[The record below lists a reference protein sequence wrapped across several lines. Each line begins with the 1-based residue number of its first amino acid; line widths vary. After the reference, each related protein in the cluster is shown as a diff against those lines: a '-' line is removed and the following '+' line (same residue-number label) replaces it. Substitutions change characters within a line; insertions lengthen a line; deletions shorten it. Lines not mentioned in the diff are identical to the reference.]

1 MELQKTRGDMDFK
14 PWMENITAEDM
25 PNEDL
30 QFLAQEAGVRYA
42 LMFLFLFP
50 GLTVTIPKN
59 PFSKLKENYIVK
71 NYDGTK
77 TSINRLAIECDLSQ
91 RHVYRLIEKNIKK
104 APASKE

>member
-1 MELQKTRGDMDFK
+1 MDFK
-14 PWMENITAEDM
+14 PWMKNITAEDM

-30 QFLAQEAGVRYA
+30 QFLAKEAGIKYA
-42 LMFLFLFP
+42 LMFIFLFP

-59 PFSKLKENYIVK
+59 PFGKLKENYILK

-77 TSINRLAIECDLSQ
+77 TSINRLAIECELSQ

-104 APASKE
+104 PSSLKD